1 MIVNNKKLN
10 PYLEVVNFSSRN
22 VDQKKLG
29 TVLGIFEIKDLSD
42 DSAYIVNFLS
52 SVAKKTYFA
61 GHQKNPEESFESTLA
76 KVNLSLAEIAN
87 HGNVNWIGKIDAVLC
102 SIFEDQINFSVSGDA
117 KVLLLRNQKL
127 MEISES
133 LSPKDEAVNPLKT
146 FTDIAS
152 GKLEKGDKL
161 ILTTDDI
168 SHVFTLEEIERNAL
182 EFENEK
188 FIRFLKTALVNEL
201 EIAGTIVLDI
211 KEKTEISEQKVVSEG
226 ELDPIPA
233 VTEKNLF
240 GSAAFEKRPEDSVK
254 AEMEKKLSEKNQEKT
269 YTNQKTG
276 HIYITDSGDDFSSP
290 EENKFEAWLVIAK
303 EKMSDFGFWLQENY
317 LRKLKYKTKKFI
329 ENIFKKTTEPDDHA
343 WSEKAPAPKESA
355 SKTSLSQDTKEF
367 SRKIFSRLSDLKTER
382 KTVSPSLSPQTPPM
396 REIPAKTSKTKLLIN
411 CSRSVKNKFDFKKIT
426 DLFGLL
432 IPRFSKIKQNF
443 LEMSLKK
450 KIITLILIS
459 LIIFVPFWFFKKKEE
474 SPSVV
479 NEVANSN
486 EDLKINPSSEFY
498 KESEKIYSDSELIGA
513 FIFNNSVFAVNRN
526 KIVSVTDNKEYL
538 FPENFQN
545 ARKYSFMNDLNL
557 LFLIDEKNRLMS
569 FSPISLKFNNDTIN
583 ISDNAEIKAIGSY
596 LTYLYIIDSANRQI
610 YRYPRAE
617 NGFGEKI
624 NWLQDDIDLENIN
637 GMAIDGNLY
646 LSKKDSIIKLFNRK
660 IQNFELKKDAD
671 SSIDKIF
678 TDEDTVSLYVLDKT
692 NGELD
697 KYGKEG
703 DKQAFVSN
711 QALTEAVDIR
721 IDEKNSLAYFITSEG
736 MFKINLPQ

>member
-1 MIVNNKKLN
+1 
-10 PYLEVVNFSSRN
+10 
-22 VDQKKLG
+22 
-29 TVLGIFEIKDLSD
+29 
-42 DSAYIVNFLS
+42 
-52 SVAKKTYFA
+52 
-61 GHQKNPEESFESTLA
+61 
-76 KVNLSLAEIAN
+76 
-87 HGNVNWIGKIDAVLC
+87 
-102 SIFEDQINFSVSGDA
+102 
-117 KVLLLRNQKL
+117 
-127 MEISES
+127 
-133 LSPKDEAVNPLKT
+133 
-146 FTDIAS
+146 
-152 GKLEKGDKL
+152 
-161 ILTTDDI
+161 
-168 SHVFTLEEIERNAL
+168 
-182 EFENEK
+182 
-188 FIRFLKTALVNEL
+188 
-201 EIAGTIVLDI
+201 
-211 KEKTEISEQKVVSEG
+211 
-226 ELDPIPA
+226 
-233 VTEKNLF
+233 
-240 GSAAFEKRPEDSVK
+240 
-254 AEMEKKLSEKNQEKT
+254 
-269 YTNQKTG
+269 
-276 HIYITDSGDDFSSP
+276 
-290 EENKFEAWLVIAK
+290 
-303 EKMSDFGFWLQENY
+303 
-317 LRKLKYKTKKFI
+317 
-329 ENIFKKTTEPDDHA
+329 
-343 WSEKAPAPKESA
+343 
-355 SKTSLSQDTKEF
+355 
-367 SRKIFSRLSDLKTER
+367 
-382 KTVSPSLSPQTPPM
+382 
-396 REIPAKTSKTKLLIN
+396 
-411 CSRSVKNKFDFKKIT
+411 
-426 DLFGLL
+426 
-432 IPRFSKIKQNF
+432 
-443 LEMSLKK
+443 MSLKK

-459 LIIFVPFWFFKKKEE
+459 LIIIVPFWFFKKEEE

-479 NEVANSN
+479 NEVADSN

-513 FIFNNSVFAVNRN
+513 FIFNNSVFAVGRN
-526 KIVSVTDNKEYL
+526 KIVSITDNKEYP

-557 LFLIDEKNRLMS
+557 LFLIDEKNRLVS

-583 ISDNAEIKAIGSY
+583 IPDNAEIEAIGSY

-624 NWLQDDIDLENIN
+624 NWLQDDIDFENIN

>member
-240 GSAAFEKRPEDSVK
+240 GNAAFEKRPEDSVK

-276 HIYITDSGDDFSSP
+276 HIYITNSGDDFSSP

-317 LRKLKYKTKKFI
+317 LRKLKYRTKKFI

-396 REIPAKTSKTKLLIN
+396 REIPAKNSKTKLLIN
-411 CSRSVKNKFDFKKIT
+411 CSRSIKNKFNFKKIT
-426 DLFGLL
+426 DLFGLV

-443 LEMSLKK
+443 LEMSPKK

-459 LIIFVPFWFFKKKEE
+459 LIIIVPFWFFKKEE
-474 SPSVV
+474 ANPSVV
-479 NEVANSN
+479 NEVANPT

-498 KESEKIYSDSELIGA
+498 KESEKIYSDSEFIGG
-513 FIFNNSVFAVNRN
+513 FIFDNSVFAVGRN
-526 KIVSVTDNKEYL
+526 KITSVTDKKEYS

-545 ARKYSFMNDLNL
+545 AQSYSFMNDLNL
-557 LFLIDEKNRLMS
+557 LFLIDEKNRLVS
-569 FSPISLKFNNDTIN
+569 FSPISLKFNNDTIDIPN
-583 ISDNAEIKAIGSY
+583 NAKIRSIESY
-596 LTYLYIIDSANRQI
+596 LTYLYIVDSANRQI

-617 NGFGEKI
+617 NGFGEKT
-624 NWLQDDIDLENIN
+624 NWLQDDIDFENIT

-646 LSKKDSIIKLFNRK
+646 LSKKDSVIKLFNRK

-671 SSIDKIF
+671 SFIDKIF
-678 TDEDTVSLYVLDKT
+678 TDEDTISLYVLDKT

-703 DKQAFVSN
+703 NKQAFVSN

-736 MFKINLPQ
+736 MFKITLPR